1 MMEILQYLYVKQDG
15 SWNTLMN
22 QGQKFKP
29 MADAIWKIAV
39 ALSKVQT
46 IEEEGAE
53 QL

>member
-1 MMEILQYLYVKQDG
+1 
-15 SWNTLMN
+15 MN

-29 MADAIWKIAV
+29 MVDAFLKIAV

-53 QL
+53 RL